1 MIPIS
6 LYIHFPWCIQKCP
19 YCDFNSH
26 ALKQNI
32 PEEVYVQRLIQDFE
46 ESLELLQGREI
57 HSIFMG
63 GGTPSLFSPA
73 AISYLLN
80 EIQRRAKLKPQAEIS
95 LEANPGTVDES
106 RFKGFFEAGINR
118 LSIGVQSFNA
128 NHLKTLGRIHDGERA
143 KLAIEAAQNAG
154 FKNFNIDLM
163 HGLPQ
168 QSLEEAISDLQTALS
183 FAPPHLSWY
192 QLTIEP
198 NTVFHKTRPTLP
210 VDDILADI
218 QEAGENLLAQNGFE
232 HYEISA
238 FAKPG
243 HESQHNLNYW
253 QFGDYLGIGAGAHGK
268 VTYPVA
274 TISLEKENHFQSSA
288 TIDSQMPQNNILINI
303 CRINKTRQPKDYL
316 DLQKNMV
323 AGKEIIAA
331 ERLPFEFMMNA
342 MRLNRVIK
350 RELFEARTHLT
361 WESLT
366 PYLTQA
372 AAKNLI
378 VYDHD
383 QIIVTEIGRRFLNDL
398 LEIFLAF

>member
-26 ALKQNI
+26 ALKQNF
-32 PEEVYVQRLIQDFE
+32 PEETYIKRLIQDFE
-46 ESLELLQGREI
+46 ESLEVLQGREI

-63 GGTPSLFSPA
+63 GGTPSLFSPT
-73 AISYLLN
+73 AISSLLH
-80 EIQRRAKLKPQAEIS
+80 EIQKRTKLKAQAEIT

-128 NHLKTLGRIHDGERA
+128 THLKTLGRIHDGDRA
-143 KLAIEAAQNAG
+143 KCAIEAAQNAG

-163 HGLPQ
+163 HGLPS
-168 QSLEEAISDLQTALS
+168 QSVEDAIKDLQTALS
-183 FAPPHLSWY
+183 FSPPHLSWY

-198 NTVFHKTRPTLP
+198 NTIYYKTRPNLP
-210 VDDILADI
+210 TDDVLADI
-218 QEAGENLLAQNGFE
+218 QDAGEKLLAENGFE
-232 HYEISA
+232 HYEVSA
-238 FAKPG
+238 FAKPD

-253 QFGDYLGIGAGAHGK
+253 QFGDYIGIGAGAHGK
-268 VTYPVA
+268 VTYPA
-274 TISLEKENHFQSSA
+274 IHTENSTIASSMGEKSPS
-288 TIDSQMPQNNILINI
+288 INI
-303 CRINKTRQPKDYL
+303 YRIHKTRQPKDYL
-316 DLQKNMV
+316 NPEKTMV
-323 AGKEIIAA
+323 AGKEVIAA

-342 MRLNRVIK
+342 MRLNRAIS
-350 RELFEARTHLT
+350 RELFETRTGLT

-378 VYDHD
+378 EYNRH

-398 LEIFLAF
+398 LEIFLSF